1 MRHRKSGRQL
11 SRNASHRKAML
22 RNMVTSLFEHG
33 AIRTTDQKAKE
44 LRSLAAKMVTLG
56 KRDTLHARR
65 QAARV
70 IRTREVLVK
79 LFGEIAP
86 GFEERHGGYTR
97 IVKLGKRRGDNADM
111 SLIELMPAGAPEK
124 KDRLRPVAP
133 TVKTAAPASK
143 ETFDAPEEDAP
154 AAVEAAE
161 EAPAEEA
168 AEAAPAEESVEA
180 AEEAPAEEAPADDAT
195 VLETPAIAEEAPVE
209 AAPVEDAT
217 VLETPAIAEEA
228 PVEAA
233 PADDATV
240 LETPAIAEEAPASD
254 APEASEEEP
263 KGEA

>member
-1 MRHRKSGRQL
+1 
-11 SRNASHRKAML
+11 ML

-44 LRSLAAKMVTLG
+44 LRRLAAKMVTLG
-56 KRDTLHARR
+56 KKDTLHARR
-65 QAARV
+65 LAAKV

-133 TVKTAAPASK
+133 KVQAAAPASK
-143 ETFDAPEEDAP
+143 ETFDVAETAEEAP
-154 AAVEAAE
+154 AEATVEAAE
-161 EAPAEEA
+161 EAPAEA
-168 AEAAPAEESVEA
+168 TVEA
-180 AEEAPAEEAPADDAT
+180 AEE
-195 VLETPAIAEEAPVE
+195 
-209 AAPVEDAT
+209 AT

-233 PADDATV
+233 PAEEATV
-240 LETPAIAEEAPASD
+240 LETPAIAEEASADD
-254 APEASEEEP
+254 APEASDDEP
-263 KGEA
+263 KEEA